1 MWEGTPSSF
10 LMQIVPVDPA
20 EALLLLKK
28 INKTLD
34 LSSLSVRS
42 SEQTD
47 LQKQVTSERLQ
58 SLLV

>member
-1 MWEGTPSSF
+1 
-10 LMQIVPVDPA
+10 MQIVPVDPD
-20 EALLLLKK
+20 EALQLLKK